1 MSGSARSV
9 TEKATRAHVPQLTPI
24 AIVGRACL
32 LPGADSPEALAALV
46 LEGRSA
52 VTSVARGRWRVAHDR
67 VVTSVERT
75 NGDRAWSDRG
85 GYVVSEPE
93 TPSDLAIPRAEL
105 ERLDPLTRWLCTVG
119 RSVVKDARTHASAAR
134 TGLVVGNLSFPTD
147 HLASYAARVWL
158 EGTPFAPAIELD
170 PRDRFMSGL
179 SAHLAAKALG
189 LGGPVHAL
197 DAACASSLYAIA
209 QAAEILARGEADAMI
224 AGAVNRADD
233 LFIHIGFCSLQ
244 AMSKTGRSRPFHKD
258 ADGLVPAEGCAL
270 VMLRRLDDAVRD
282 GERIL
287 GVIRGV
293 GLSNDG
299 RARGLLAPSEEGQAR
314 AMRAAYA
321 SAGLSPSQIDYVEC
335 HATGTPVGDATELR
349 SLREVLGPRAAGAAP
364 TPLGSLKANLGH
376 LVTVAGTAGVLKVL
390 AAFER
395 GQLPPTPHLDDAG
408 ATSPAVDE
416 LGFEILK
423 QPRAWK
429 RRDDDT
435 PRRAAVSAFG
445 FGGNNAHLVI
455 EEWLDAEHAPR
466 TSRPLP
472 SEGRVVLVD
481 VEARVAA
488 LPDAHAWSEALASR
502 RSLIETRPDGAK
514 AASAREVVLDLVGLK
529 FPPTDLQRALAQ
541 QTQLLEVARHLA
553 ARHADVLGPAR
564 ERAAVLVGMGC
575 DAEVARWGA
584 RWRLREAAT
593 LLGLAGPGRDD
604 AWITKAEDAI
614 APSLDA
620 ATVVGTMP
628 NIPANRISS
637 QLDLGGPSHT
647 VSAEERSG
655 LVALELAR
663 TALLEG
669 RIDVALVAA
678 SDFSAEP
685 VHERAV
691 RALLPASLHVAGDA
705 AVALLVMREADAR
718 AAGLPVLC
726 ALDETGAF
734 DERASRWS
742 VTPREGARSL
752 ATESGHAHAASGL
765 LHVAAAAITLAA
777 DEGASSARIECSP
790 LGGTREIVGLTRL
803 SDHAVRTLAPVP
815 APQRP
820 FRLPARPARVVLPEI
835 PMTKPAHSSKP
846 AATNGAHNDVM
857 ILRPAPSLP
866 SVKTFSA
873 PRSGAKSAP
882 ATASKA
888 SPASAAHA
896 PARSPISSV
905 PVSSV
910 PVSSVPVASMP
921 VSSMPVSSMPVSS
934 MPVSSMPVSSVPV
947 SSMPVALSGEVV
959 GDPRVAGFE
968 EAQRAIGEAHRAFL
982 AQQVALHQQ
991 FLALRDQ
998 TLGLLWRAPLEGV
1011 ASAPALPSPAAWA
1024 PPVAPMPVAPMPVA
1038 PMPVAPPAMA
1048 PAPSAPIQPIARS
1061 TAPAPVAAAPTAP
1074 PTPAVAA
1081 TPAAAT
1087 PTAGKRNKPP
1097 QRVGGLKP
1105 DPVVPTPR
1113 GPSFDRAQ
1121 LKIHAGGAISEIFGP
1136 LFVQQDGYAV
1146 QTRMPMEPM
1155 LLADR
1160 ATGLDAAPGVLGRG
1174 TTWTETD
1181 VTWQS
1186 WYLHEGRMPGGILIE
1201 SGQADLFLISYMG
1214 TDFLSRGERAYR
1226 LLGCELTYH
1235 RSPPRAGETI
1245 DYDIHVDGHA
1255 NQGPIRIFF
1264 FHYDCRVRPLGT
1276 GGPGSPDY
1284 QAKPLLTVRNGQAGF
1299 FTTKELDES
1308 AGILWKP
1315 EEQEIVATPR
1325 LDPPAA
1331 ITDKRSFTHEDLVAF
1346 SEGRVVDCFGPAFM
1360 PTQAHVRTPRIAG
1373 GRMLFLHRVDAFEPK
1388 GGPWKRGYLK
1398 ATQDIHED
1406 DWFFPGHF
1414 HNDPCMPGTLMF
1426 EGCLQTMA
1434 FYLAAMGYT
1443 LPRDGWRF
1451 EPITDEAYKLLC
1463 RGQVTPK
1470 SRVLTYEVFVEEV
1483 VAGPIP
1489 MLYADL
1495 LCVVDG
1501 LGAFHARR
1509 MGLRLV
1515 PAWPLEERAR
1525 LIAADALPPPHG
1537 AEPPSL
1543 PQSDPSKRVAVASSG
1558 PSKGFAFDYASL
1570 VACAWGRPSAAF
1582 GPIYERFDSTRKV
1595 ARLPGPPYHFMSR
1608 VASVEGDMGVA
1619 KAGAKVE
1626 VEYDVPADAWY
1637 FRDNGAA
1644 VMPYSVLMEAAL
1656 QPCGWLASYVGCAL
1670 LTDEDLLFRNL
1681 DGKATAHVEITKDVE
1696 LLRTRAHLKSLS
1708 RTGTMIIVAF
1718 DVTLHA
1724 RDRRSGQETLAYSL
1738 DTVFGFFPTSA
1749 FENQAGLP
1757 ISPEQ
1762 KALYAAPPKDGID
1775 LEARPAHL
1783 TTRSARLAT
1792 PFLLML
1798 DRVTHV
1804 DHEGG
1809 KNGKGAF
1816 RAEKDVDPN
1825 EWFFKA
1831 HFFQDP
1837 VQPGSLGVEAM
1848 CQLLQLAM
1856 LEKGLAD
1863 EMTSPRFEAVAT
1875 GAAHVWKYRGQVV
1888 PQNRTI
1894 GCTVEVLEVKKDE
1907 RGVLA
1912 LADASLWVDGKRIY
1926 DCKGLGMRLLDDAQH
1941 ATRVEPSGGAST
1953 EPIAPRG
1960 RNETARLSPRQ
1971 IREIRASAPAV
1982 IEETLDPERDR
1993 WLNDHCPTWVIP
2005 ALPAMSMLAR
2015 MQRAATQALG
2025 VTVSTL
2031 EGLQILR
2038 WVSFPSGP
2046 IKLRTVA
2053 TPTGEGCDVAL
2064 EVWREARDPRLSRF
2078 EPVATARASTAPHA
2092 EEPLAP
2098 LADAVAA
2105 PIPYETGALFHG
2117 PRFRLLES
2125 LTVGRAGA
2133 RGVLRVPAEQAALQ
2147 MELVLDAATHVIP
2160 HDALHSWSERL
2171 AADRAAYPYRIER
2184 AWLGA
2189 FPTEGTLEV
2198 EARLVHVDEHAH
2210 LRLVLTHGGHVCADL
2225 SLVEVLLPKGPI
2237 GMAAP
2242 RDREAFLRDGQFRA
2256 GVGLSRTQGQTTRL
2270 EVRDVALSNWLP
2282 GTVERVYATVT
2293 SDVAAEIAV
2302 KDHVAARAHVHP
2314 SHVVVD
2320 LASGREG
2327 TAKAHDDRE
2336 PLTVYEVELSRD
2348 ATSVTVTSDG
2358 EPGLDLA
2365 VVRRFWRSYLSTTDR
2380 PIGPWPGEDLYF
2392 ALIERFMRRI
2402 RIEDPAS
2409 FSKKVVGRSALY
2421 LGNHQVGIESLLFGI
2436 VIASLTRIPTLT
2448 LAKQEHRETWLGK
2461 LILHGF
2467 SYPALKD
2474 PRVIAYFDRSDPAS
2488 LPRILAE
2495 LGQRMAAG
2503 GQNVMIHVEGT
2514 RALSCAQP
2522 VSKMSG
2528 VFVDLALTLNAPIV
2542 PVRFVHGLPR
2552 EPLEQRIEYP
2562 VGMGRQD
2569 YYVGAPIEPETL
2581 AAMPY
2586 KDRTDTVMRA
2596 INALGPGHEAEAP
2609 FESDPGFEAEVAA
2622 WANHHGI
2629 DTAHSAVA
2637 LALLGYAAAHGGAMS
2652 EQGRALVE
2660 AVRGE
2665 RVIGHASAEDR
2676 WLAELA
2682 ARLR

>member
-1 MSGSARSV
+1 MQHPSRSAP
-9 TEKATRAHVPQLTPI
+9 EFVPV

-32 LPGADSPEALAALV
+32 LPGAASPRELASLV
-46 LEGRSA
+46 FEGRDATS
-52 VTSVARGRWRVAHDR
+52 SVARGRWRIAHER
-67 VVTSVERT
+67 VVAPVSQT

-85 GYVVSEPE
+85 GYVTEELE
-93 TPSDLAIPRAEL
+93 TPTDLAIGKAEL

-119 RSVVKDARTHASAAR
+119 RELMRDARTHASPSRIGAI
-134 TGLVVGNLSFPTD
+134 VGNLSFPTD
-147 HLASYAARVWL
+147 HLATYAARVWL
-158 EGTPFAPAIELD
+158 EGTPFAPQIDVD

-179 SAHLAAKALG
+179 PANLLAKALG

-209 QAAEILARGEADAMI
+209 QACEVLARGEADAMI

-233 LFIHIGFCSLQ
+233 LFIHVGFCALQ
-244 AMSKTGRSRPFHKD
+244 AMSKTGRSRPFHRD

-287 GVIRGV
+287 GVVRGV

-321 SAGLSPSQIDYVEC
+321 SANLSPSQIDYVEC

-349 SLREVLGPRAAGAAP
+349 SLRDVMGGDGRTAP
-364 TPLGSLKANLGH
+364 LPLGSLKANVGH
-376 LVTVAGTAGVLKVL
+376 LVTVAGTAGLLKVL
-390 AAFER
+390 ASFER
-395 GQLPPTPHLDDAG
+395 GQLPPTPHLEG
-408 ATSPAVDE
+408 ADTTLAAVAE
-416 LGFEILK
+416 LGFEIVRA
-423 QPRAWK
+423 PRAWA
-429 RRDDDT
+429 RRDDET

-445 FGGNNAHLVI
+445 FGGNNAHLVV
-455 EEWLDAEHAPR
+455 EEWVEPALAPR
-466 TSRPLP
+466 TSRPLHR
-472 SEGRVVLVD
+472 EGRVVIVD
-481 VEARVAA
+481 IEARVAS
-488 LPDAHAWSEALASR
+488 LPDASSWTEALVSQ
-502 RSLIETRPDGAK
+502 RSLIETRADGSRAG
-514 AASAREVVLDLVGLK
+514 AASEVVLELQGLR
-529 FPPTDLQRALAQ
+529 FPPTDLQRTIAQ
-541 QTQLLEVARHLA
+541 QTQLLEVARNLA
-553 ARHADVLGPAR
+553 ARHTLAR
-564 ERAAVLVGMGC
+564 ESTSVLVGMGC

-584 RWRLREAAT
+584 RWRLREAGT
-593 LLGLAGPGRDD
+593 RLGLDD
-604 AWITKAEDAI
+604 AWIARAQDAI

-669 RIDVALVAA
+669 RVDAAIVGA

-685 VHERAV
+685 VNERAI
-691 RALLPASLHVAGDA
+691 RALLPSELHVAGDA
-705 AVALLVMREADAR
+705 AVALLVMREDDAR
-718 AAGLPVLC
+718 AAGLPIL
-726 ALDETGAF
+726 AAIDEAGAF
-734 DERASRWS
+734 DESAARWS
-742 VTPREGARSL
+742 VQPREGARSL
-752 ATESGHAHAASGL
+752 VGQSGHAHAASGL
-765 LHVAAAAITLAA
+765 LHVAAAAITIARDDA
-777 DEGASSARIECSP
+777 RPSARVECTS
-790 LGGTREIVGLTRL
+790 LGGVREIVGLSRVTDMPLR
-803 SDHAVRTLAPVP
+803 AIAPVASP
-815 APQRP
+815 KHPL
-820 FRLPARPARVVLPEI
+820 RLPARPPRVVLPAL
-835 PMTKPAHSSKP
+835 PMSGLPMNKPSDKNPP
-846 AATNGAHNDVM
+846 AKNGAHTDVM
-857 ILRPAPSLP
+857 ILRPAPRLP
-866 SVKTFSA
+866 SVTTF
-873 PRSGAKSAP
+873 AKKKNGS
-882 ATASKA
+882 A
-888 SPASAAHA
+888 SPASLASPPPAPPAGGRGDFGA
-896 PARSPISSV
+896 PARPAD
-905 PVSSV
+905 P
-910 PVSSVPVASMP
+910 PPAPPAGGRGDLGASMP
-921 VSSMPVSSMPVSS
+921 VAHTPI
-934 MPVSSMPVSSVPV
+934 
-947 SSMPVALSGEVV
+947 ALSGAVV
-959 GDPRVAGFE
+959 ADPVVAGFE
-968 EAQRAIGEAHRAFL
+968 DAQRAIGEAHRAFL

-991 FLALRDQ
+991 FLALREQ
-998 TLGLLWRAPLEGV
+998 TLGLLWHVPSEGV
-1011 ASAPALPSPAAWA
+1011 ESSASSLGVADPTYAPQALPAVSAPAPQARPADPTPA
-1024 PPVAPMPVAPMPVA
+1024 PQSRPADPPP
-1038 PMPVAPPAMA
+1038 APPAGGRGDLGA
-1048 PAPSAPIQPIARS
+1048 VAPSP
-1061 TAPAPVAAAPTAP
+1061 
-1074 PTPAVAA
+1074 
-1081 TPAAAT
+1081 
-1087 PTAGKRNKPP
+1087 KKKPP
-1097 QRVGGLKP
+1097 ARVGGLKP

-1121 LKIHAGGAISEIFGP
+1121 LEIHAGGNISEIFGP
-1136 LFVQQDGYAV
+1136 LFTRQDPYVV
-1146 QTRMPMEPM
+1146 QTRMPRPPM

-1214 TDFLSRGERAYR
+1214 TDFLNRGERAYR

-1235 RSPPRAGETI
+1235 RSPPAAGETI

-1276 GGPGSPDY
+1276 PGPGQSGY
-1284 QAKPLLTVRNGQAGF
+1284 VGKPLLTVRNGQAGF
-1299 FTTKELDES
+1299 FTTGELDDS
-1308 AGILWKP
+1308 AGILWTP
-1315 EEQEIVATPR
+1315 EGQEIVQSPR
-1325 LDPPAA
+1325 LDGPAA
-1331 ITDKRSFTHEDLVAF
+1331 ITHKRAFDFADLTAF
-1346 SEGRVVDCFGPAFM
+1346 SEGRVVDCFGPAFT
-1360 PTQAHVRTPRIAG
+1360 PTLAHVRTPRIAG
-1373 GRMLFLHRVDAFEPK
+1373 ERMLFLHRIDSFEPT

-1398 ATQDIHED
+1398 ATQDITAD

-1426 EGCLQTMA
+1426 EGCLQAMA

-1443 LPRDGWRF
+1443 LSRDGWRF
-1451 EPITDEAYKLLC
+1451 EPISDEAYKLLC

-1515 PAWPLEERAR
+1515 PGWPLEERAR
-1525 LIAADALPPPHG
+1525 LIAADALPPPSG
-1537 AEPPSL
+1537 QEPASL
-1543 PQSDPSKRVAVASSG
+1543 SQNDPAKKVAVAPNG
-1558 PSKGFAFDYASL
+1558 PSKGFPFDYASL

-1608 VASVEGDMGVA
+1608 VSSVEGDMGIA
-1619 KAGAKVE
+1619 RAGAKVE
-1626 VEYDVPADAWY
+1626 VEYDVPSDAWY
-1637 FRDNGAA
+1637 FGENGAA
-1644 VMPYSVLMEAAL
+1644 VMPYSVVMEAAL

-1696 LLRTRAHLKSLS
+1696 LLRTRAHLKSFS

-1718 DVTLHA
+1718 DVALFA
-1724 RDRRSGQETLAYSL
+1724 RDRKTGAETLAYSL

-1757 ISPEQ
+1757 ISAEQ
-1762 KALYAAPPKDGID
+1762 KALYDASPKDGID
-1775 LEARPAHL
+1775 LDARPSHL
-1783 TTRSARLAT
+1783 TTKSARLAT

-1798 DRVTHV
+1798 DRVTHL

-1809 KNGKGAF
+1809 KKGKGAL

-1863 EMTSPRFEAVAT
+1863 GMTSPRFEAVAT

-1888 PQNRTI
+1888 PSNRTI
-1894 GCTVEVLEVKKDE
+1894 GCTVEVLEITKDA

-1912 LADASLWVDGKRIY
+1912 IADASLWVDGKRIY
-1926 DCKGLGMRLLDDAQH
+1926 DCKGLGMRIVDDGTH
-1941 ATRVEPSGGAST
+1941 ATTAPKNGSPTVAASVAAD
-1953 EPIAPRG
+1953 PMGRASMRPRSQ
-1960 RNETARLSPRQ
+1960 TTKLTPRE
-1971 IREIRASAPAV
+1971 IREIRANAPVV
-1982 IEETLDPERDR
+1982 IEETLDPSRDT
-1993 WLNDHCPTWVIP
+1993 WLGDHCPTWVIP

-2015 MQRAATQALG
+2015 MQRAASQALG
-2025 VTVSTL
+2025 VSVSTI

-2038 WVSFPSGP
+2038 WISFPTGSMR
-2046 IKLRTVA
+2046 LRTVA
-2053 TPTGEGCDVAL
+2053 TPTAEGCDLAI

-2078 EPVATARASTAPHA
+2078 EPAATARASTESSDAERAPV
-2092 EEPLAP
+2092 AP
-2098 LADAVAA
+2098 LAGGRALPLPYAA
-2105 PIPYETGALFHG
+2105 GTLFHG
-2117 PRFRLLES
+2117 PRFQLLES
-2125 LTVGRAGA
+2125 LTSGEAGA
-2133 RGVLRVPAEQAALQ
+2133 SGVLRVPAEQAALQ
-2147 MELVLDAATHVIP
+2147 LELVLDAATHVIP
-2160 HDALHSWSERL
+2160 HDALHTWSDRL
-2171 AADRAAYPYRIER
+2171 PSDRAAYPYRIER

-2189 FPTEGTLEV
+2189 FPTKGTIEV
-2198 EARLVHVDEHAH
+2198 DARLEKVDEHAH
-2210 LRLVLTHGGHVCADL
+2210 IRLVLSTGGRVCADL

-2237 GMAAP
+2237 GMAATA
-2242 RDREAFLRDGQFRA
+2242 DREAFLRDAQYRA
-2256 GVGLSRTQGQTTRL
+2256 GVGLSRTEGESTRL
-2270 EVRDVALSNWLP
+2270 EIRDVALSNWLP
-2282 GTVERVYATVT
+2282 GTVERVYALVT
-2293 SDVAAEIAV
+2293 SDVTAEIAV
-2302 KDHVAARAHVHP
+2302 KDHVASRAHVHP
-2314 SHVVVD
+2314 SRIVVD
-2320 LASGREG
+2320 LASGRDG
-2327 TAKAHDDRE
+2327 TAKAHDSRD
-2336 PLTVYEVELSRD
+2336 PLTVYDVELCRD
-2348 ATSVTVTSDG
+2348 ATSVTVTG
-2358 EPGLDLA
+2358 VEAPTLDLS
-2365 VVRRFWRSYLSTTDR
+2365 VVRSFWRSNLSTTPR

-2402 RIEDPAS
+2402 VIEDPAS
-2409 FSKKVVGRSALY
+2409 FAKKVAGRSALY
-2421 LGNHQVGIESLLFGI
+2421 LGNHQVGIESLLFGV

-2448 LAKQEHRETWLGK
+2448 LAKQEHAESWLGK

-2467 SYPALKD
+2467 SYPGLRD
-2474 PRVIAYFDRSDPAS
+2474 PRVIAYFDRADPAS
-2488 LPRILAE
+2488 LPRILQE

-2514 RALSCAQP
+2514 RSVTCAQP
-2522 VSKMSG
+2522 VTKMSG

-2542 PVRFVHGLPR
+2542 PVRFAGGLPR
-2552 EPLEQRIEYP
+2552 ETLAQRLEYP
-2562 VGMGRQD
+2562 FGMGRQD
-2569 YYVGAPIEPETL
+2569 YYVGTPIEPETL
-2581 AAMPY
+2581 ASMPY
-2586 KDRTDTVMRA
+2586 KERTESVMRA
-2596 INALGPGHEAEAP
+2596 INALGPGHEIEAP
-2609 FESDPGFEAEVAA
+2609 FESDPSFEAEIAA
-2622 WANHHGI
+2622 WSQHHGI
-2629 DTAHSAVA
+2629 DEAHAAVA
-2637 LALLGYAAAHGGAMS
+2637 LALLGYATAHGGAMS

-2665 RVIGHASAEDR
+2665 RILGHATAEDR

-2682 ARLR
+2682 SRLR